1 MTESACNFAWYEL
14 MTTNTA
20 AAAAFYTSVVGWSTT
35 DVGSPQMPYTTF
47 NVGATGVAG
56 LMTLPKEAG
65 PMPAWIGYIHVPAVD
80 AYVEQFVA
88 AGGKLHKGPT
98 DVPGMLRFAVMIDPE
113 GAPLV
118 LFTADPAMPS
128 NPVKPE
134 PGTAGTIGWHEL
146 MATDG
151 DAAFAFYSG
160 LFGWTKGATHDMGAM
175 GMYQIFDVNGVPA
188 GGIMSRPPN
197 VPGPFWSYYF
207 NVDAIGAAVTRI
219 HTGGGRVVNGPH
231 EVPGGQWIVQAV
243 DPQGA
248 PFALVS
254 WVA

>member
-1 MTESACNFAWYEL
+1 MSESPCNFAWFEL
-14 MTTNTA
+14 MTTDTA
-20 AAAAFYTSVVGWSTT
+20 SAAGFYNSVVGWNTT
-35 DVGSPQMPYTTF
+35 DVGTPAHPYSTF
-47 NVGATGVAG
+47 NVGRTGVAG

-65 PMPAWIGYIHVPAVD
+65 PNAAWIGYISVPDVD
-80 AYVEQFVA
+80 AHVERFVA
-88 AGGKLHKGPT
+88 AGGQLHRGPT
-98 DVPGMLRFAVMIDPE
+98 DVPGMLRFAVMLDPE

-118 LFTADPAMPS
+118 MFTADPAMPS
-128 NPVKPE
+128 NPVRPE
-134 PGTAGTIGWHEL
+134 PGTAGTMGWAEL

-160 LFGWTKGATHDMGAM
+160 LFGWTKGAEHDMGAM
-175 GMYQIFDVNGVPA
+175 GIYQIFQINGAPV

-197 VPGPFWSYYF
+197 VPGPFWTYYF

-231 EVPGGQWIVQAV
+231 QVPGGQWIVQAV

-248 PFALVS
+248 SFALVS